1 MSATQRCHATGLR
14 RPEAALDVLL
24 AQPQRFGFF
33 QAVRLL
39 EMCWPGASEPT
50 GVVGDRV
57 RFRNSLSLSFP
68 ASEIESL
75 TVSRMD
81 EGGTDAAC
89 ARPLSA
95 VELTPAFMGLLGGQ
109 GTLPLVYTEQ
119 LAWREVHHKDGAA
132 RAFMDVFSNRAVTLF
147 YQAWK
152 KHRLHVQ
159 FESDRRQRFLPLAMA
174 LSGMGQRGLRERFTP
189 QEHGVN
195 DEALA
200 YYAGTLQQ
208 RTLSAHQLRQVL
220 QDYLGVPVRME
231 QFVGRWYTIPEQGRT
246 LLGLAGPGVLG
257 QSAMLG
263 DRVWQRDLCV
273 RIHLGPLNHEQFRR
287 YLPGAPGAAALKA
300 LLTLLSG
307 VSLEWEIN
315 LQLRRADVCGS
326 TLDSTRPATQAR
338 LGWDTFLLTDEA
350 ANDRTDVR
358 YDIHAV
364 A

>member
-1 MSATQRCHATGLR
+1 MSAPQRRHGAGL

-24 AQPQRFGFF
+24 EQPQRFGFF

-39 EMCWPGASEPT
+39 EMCWPGAAEPASI
-50 GVVGDRV
+50 VGDKV

-75 TVSRMD
+75 KVSLC
-81 EGGTDAAC
+81 EDAVP
-89 ARPLSA
+89 RRLSA
-95 VELTPAFMGLLGGQ
+95 VELTPAFMGLLGTN

-119 LAWREVHHKDGAA
+119 LAWREAHQKDGAA
-132 RAFMDVFSNRAVTLF
+132 RAFMDVFSNRALTLF

-159 FESDRRQRFLPLAMA
+159 FETDRRQRFLPLIMA
-174 LSGMGQRGLRERFTP
+174 LSGMGQRGLRERFTVADD
-189 QEHGVN
+189 GIN

-220 QDYLGVPVRME
+220 QDYLSVPVRME
-231 QFVGRWYTIPEQGRT
+231 QFIGRWYTIPEHGRT
-246 LLGLAGPGVLG
+246 LLGLSGPGVLG

-263 DRVWQRDLCV
+263 DRVWQRDLRV
-273 RIHLGPLNHEQFRR
+273 RVVLGPLDHTQFRR
-287 YLPGAPGAAALKA
+287 YLPGAPGAQALKS

-315 LQLRRADVCGS
+315 LQLQRADVCGS
-326 TLDSTRPATQAR
+326 TLDSSRPATQAR
-338 LGWDTFLLTDEA
+338 LGWDTFLLTREA
-350 ANDRTDVR
+350 ANDRTDVC